1 MTTLVSLSNGRIQTS
16 IAALALLTACG
27 VEMTA
32 LLDRHANGDWGDI
45 NLDEEQ
51 ENGLSLVCGGP
62 IVSQFKLS
70 GLDSIRIVTDTF
82 RKTTRINLATEPSC
96 FAGHASHSFGGE
108 ALAA

>member
-1 MTTLVSLSNGRIQTS
+1 MTAPVLLSTGRTHTS
-16 IAALALLTACG
+16 IAARAVLTAYG
-27 VEMTA
+27 VDMAT
-32 LLDRHANGDWGDI
+32 LLDRHANGDWGEI
-45 NLDEEQ
+45 TLDDEQ

-96 FAGHASHSFGGE
+96 SAGHASHSFGGE